1 MRDLHRELGRA
12 QELYNRCL
20 TEFENDTSIIR
31 RYTNV
36 EIVSGMW
43 AAKVDGVRDRRNF
56 PEGEDQGGDE
66 NGENFRQI
74 FTAMEDKVRRALDA
88 AVSSTLNV
96 YQPAEGLSDRKQAR
110 LAASERLKQSVHL
123 DMEQILNLME
133 NAKRSRETCR
143 HLVHALQQLQARVN
157 PEEQMNQE
165 LFRSSDDDEDINVEE
180 QPEGGAALN
189 G

>member
-20 TEFENDTSIIR
+20 AEFENDTATIR

-36 EIVSGMW
+36 ETVAGLW

-56 PEGEDQGGDE
+56 AEGEDQGGDE
-66 NGENFRQI
+66 NGEDFRQR
-74 FTAMEDKVRRALDA
+74 FTAMEDRVRRALDA
-88 AVSSTLNV
+88 TISSTLNM

-110 LAASERLKQSVHL
+110 LAASDRLKQRVHL
-123 DMEQILNLME
+123 DMEQILNLMVD
-133 NAKRSRETCR
+133 AKRSRETCR
-143 HLVHALQQLQARVN
+143 HLVHALEQLQVAVN

-165 LFRSSDDDEDINVEE
+165 LFRPSEDDEDINAED